1 MRQSVTKCALF
12 HLDRFGNSSVV
23 SFGPEYGAPDPKV
36 DNVIKTAAT
45 SLATLAFCLTVI
57 NPAMAQDVTSG
68 TEDAAQGVLDGDE
81 EEVMGEPG
89 QILVIATR
97 IKGQVDTTQP
107 PIAVLDEAAIA
118 SYGAGSLQELLA
130 SLAPQT
136 GSGRGR
142 GSGGPV
148 VLLNGMRIS
157 GFRELRGIPPEAIRR
172 VEVLP
177 EEVALQY
184 GYRPDQRV
192 VNFILKD
199 NFSSF
204 GSETEYRLPASGG
217 FSEWEQE
224 FTLTKIAGGN
234 RINVTGKLE
243 DASPL
248 TEAERGIFQ
257 PTTGALVSGD
267 PLAAD
272 FRTLIADSKSAQLN
286 ATLARAL
293 GAGAGLSVNLL
304 AQRDDSRSLNG
315 LNAITLTDSTGSFS
329 RTTLEPQ
336 PITTLRRTT
345 TLQAGAALNKP
356 LGAWN
361 LALTAD
367 AGHVETNSTIDR
379 RADLSGFQ
387 TLVAAG
393 SLSASGALPGSAI
406 IPAVADRA
414 LSKTD
419 TVTSL
424 ATLTGRPL
432 RLPGG
437 EVSLTVKA
445 GFDYSGIESNDTR
458 STAGQINL
466 KRGDAQG
473 GFSLDLPITSRKEG
487 FGAGLGDLSLNA
499 NAELHELSD
508 FGTLTNWGGGLT
520 YGPTEKLTLTASY
533 VAAEKAP
540 SLTALGGPTT
550 VTPNVS
556 IFDFTRGETV
566 LATVISGGNPN
577 LVKESQR
584 DWKFGLNWTLP
595 FMKDLTFVAEYFRN
609 RSTNTTNGFPLL
621 TPEVEAAF
629 PGRVVRDA
637 DGRIVSVDQS
647 SVTFAEEKGSRLRY
661 GLNISGNFG
670 TPDPAAAQRGPMGRM
685 MGAAGG
691 RPPGPGA
698 PPAGANGPAG
708 AGGAP
713 GAGRPPAAAG
723 GPPPSAGGGG
733 GPRGGPGG
741 FGGDGRGRWNLSIFH
756 TVQFQQS
763 VQIAAGGQV
772 LNLLDGQ
779 ALDGA
784 VARHSIEMEG
794 GGFYRGFGLRV
805 SGNYTG
811 GSRIDASGL
820 PGSTT
825 LRFAPFATFNLRIF
839 ADLGRKE
846 KLVEKVPF
854 LKGSRVSFSVDNVFN
869 AQQRVTDDTGT
880 VPLRYNPGYLDPRGA
895 VFELEFRKQF

>member
-1 MRQSVTKCALF
+1 M
-12 HLDRFGNSSVV
+12 
-23 SFGPEYGAPDPKV
+23 
-36 DNVIKTAAT
+36 IKTAAA
-45 SLATLAFCLTVI
+45 SLATLASCLAVTC
-57 NPAMAQDVTSG
+57 PALAQDAAAG
-68 TEDAAQGVLDGDE
+68 TEAAAQGVVGEDE
-81 EEVMGEPG
+81 EDLGGQISGQIPG

-142 GSGGPV
+142 GGGMPV
-148 VLLNGMRIS
+148 VLLNGFRIS

-192 VNFILKD
+192 INFILKD

-204 GSETEYRLPASGG
+204 GSETEFRLPASGG
-217 FSEWEQE
+217 FTELEQE

-234 RINVTGKLE
+234 RINVTGTLS

-293 GAGAGLSVNLL
+293 GAGAGLSANLL
-304 AQRDDSRSLNG
+304 VQRDNSRSLNG

-336 PITTLRRTT
+336 PITTQRRTT
-345 TLQAGAALNKP
+345 TVQAGAALNKP
-356 LGAWN
+356 LGGWN

-367 AGHVETNSTIDR
+367 AGHIETKSTIDT
-379 RADLSGFQ
+379 RADLSGLQ
-387 TLVAAG
+387 ALVTAG
-393 SLSASGALPGSAI
+393 SLSASGALPSSAI
-406 IPAVADRA
+406 IPGVADRA

-419 TVTSL
+419 TLTSL
-424 ATLTGRPL
+424 ATLTGRPV

-445 GFDYSGIESNDTR
+445 GFDYSGIETNDTR
-458 STAGQINL
+458 STVGTINL

-473 GFSLDLPITSRKEG
+473 GFSLDLPITSRKEA

-540 SLTALGGPTT
+540 ALTALGGPTT

-595 FMKDLTFVAEYFRN
+595 FMKDSTFVAEYFRN

-670 TPDPAAAQRGPMGRM
+670 KPDPAAAQRGPMGRV
-685 MGAAGG
+685 MGAGGG
-691 RPPGPGA
+691 RPAGAGA
-698 PPAGANGPAG
+698 PPAGGPA
-708 AGGAP
+708 APGGRAP

-723 GPPPSAGGGG
+723 GPPAGGGG
-733 GPRGGPGG
+733 FRGGPGG

-784 VARHSIEMEG
+784 VARHAIEMEG
-794 GGFYRGFGLRV
+794 GGFYRGFGLRL

>member
-1 MRQSVTKCALF
+1 MR
-12 HLDRFGNSSVV
+12 
-23 SFGPEYGAPDPKV
+23 
-36 DNVIKTAAT
+36 AAT
-45 SLATLAFCLTVI
+45 SLATLAFCLVVT
-57 NPAMAQDVTSG
+57 NPARAQDITAGTDDAAQDVGGGSSD
-68 TEDAAQGVLDGDE
+68 EVDE
-81 EEVMGEPG
+81 EIVGEPG

-107 PIAVLDEAAIA
+107 PIAVLDEEAIA

-199 NFSSF
+199 SFSSF
-204 GSETEYRLPASGG
+204 GSETEFRFPIDGG
-217 FSEWEQE
+217 FTELEQE

-248 TEAERGIFQ
+248 TEGERGIVQ
-257 PTTGALVSGD
+257 PASAAPLVAGD

-272 FRTLIADSKSAQLN
+272 YRTLIADSKSAQLN

-304 AQRDDSRSLNG
+304 AQRDNSRSLNG
-315 LNAITLTDSTGSFS
+315 LNAITLTDTTGSFS
-329 RTTLEPQ
+329 RTTLDPAA
-336 PITTLRRTT
+336 ITTRRQTT
-345 TLQAGAALNKP
+345 TLQAGVALNKP

-361 LALTAD
+361 LAITGD
-367 AGHVETNSTIDR
+367 GGHVETKSTIDN
-379 RADLSGFQ
+379 RADLSGLQ
-387 TLVAAG
+387 ALIDAG
-393 SLSASGALPGSAI
+393 SLTASGNLPVSAI
-406 IPAVADRA
+406 IPGVADRA

-419 TVTSL
+419 SLTSL
-424 ATLTGRPL
+424 ATLSGRPL

-437 EVSLTVKA
+437 EVALTVKA
-445 GFDYSGIESNDTR
+445 GFDYSGIESTDTR
-458 STAGQINL
+458 SAAGTINL

-487 FGAGLGDLSLNA
+487 FGAGVGDLSINA
-499 NAELHELSD
+499 NAEVHHLSD
-508 FGTLTNWGGGLT
+508 FGTLYNWGGGLT
-520 YGPTEKLTLTASY
+520 YSPTDTLTLQASY
-533 VAAEKAP
+533 VAADKAP
-540 SLTALGGPTT
+540 ALTALGGPTT
-550 VTPNVS
+550 VTQNVS
-556 IFDFTRGETV
+556 IFDFSRGETV

-577 LVKESQR
+577 LLKERQR
-584 DWKFGLNWTLP
+584 DWKFGLNWSLP
-595 FMKDLTFVAEYFRN
+595 FLKDSSFIAEYFRN
-609 RSTNTTNGFPLL
+609 NSTNTTNGFPLL

-629 PGRVVRDA
+629 PGRVIRDA
-637 DGRIVSVDQS
+637 DGRIISVDQS

-661 GLNISGNFG
+661 GLNLSGSFG

-691 RPPGPGA
+691 RPPGAPAGGPPGA
-698 PPAGANGPAG
+698 GAGGPPAG
-708 AGGAP
+708 AGG
-713 GAGRPPAAAG
+713 PPA
-723 GPPPSAGGGG
+723 GGG

-741 FGGDGRGRWNLSIFH
+741 FDGRGRWNLSLFH

-772 LNLLDGQ
+772 LDLLDGQ
-779 ALDGA
+779 ALDGT

-794 GGFYRGFGLRV
+794 GGFYRGFGLRM
-805 SGNYTG
+805 SGTYTG

-825 LRFAPFATFNLRIF
+825 LRFAPIAKFNLRVF

-854 LKGSRVSFSVDNVFN
+854 LKGSRVSFAVDNVFN
-869 AQQRVTDDTGT
+869 AQQRVTDDTGA
-880 VPLRYNPGYLDPRGA
+880 VPLRYQPGYLDPRGT
-895 VFELEFRKQF
+895 VFEVEFRKQF